1 MSATGGALHLT
12 HIAMRADSPFA
23 EFGEEF
29 GFEVGRDGV
38 LEAFGFVVDLPPFHA
53 EEFGEHAFDEV
64 VAQRELARDLAA
76 GGGETKV
83 AIGLNA
89 DQGILLQTAN
99 RHSDGGSGDLQPV
112 CESCGDDG
120 FPLAFGFEDSFEV
133 VFFGDC
139 NHLMAI
145 IRRS

>member
-12 HIAMRADSPFA
+12 HIAMRADSSFA
-23 EFGEEF
+23 KFGEEF

-53 EEFGEHAFDEV
+53 EELGEHAFDEV
-64 VAQRELARDLAA
+64 VAQRELAGDLAA

-89 DQGILLQTAN
+89 DQSILLQTAN
-99 RHSDGGSGDLQPV
+99 SHSDGGSGDLQPV
-112 CESCGDDG
+112 SESRGDDG
-120 FPLAFGFEDSFEV
+120 FTFTFGFEDSFEV
-133 VFFGDC
+133 VFLGDS
-139 NHLMAI
+139 NHLMTI

>member
-12 HIAMRADSPFA
+12 HVAMRADSSFA
-23 EFGEEF
+23 KFGEEF

-64 VAQRELARDLAA
+64 VAQRELAGDLAA

-83 AIGLNA
+83 AIGFKAGPGTLF
-89 DQGILLQTAN
+89 QRAN
-99 RHSDGGSGDLQPV
+99 
-112 CESCGDDG
+112 
-120 FPLAFGFEDSFEV
+120 
-133 VFFGDC
+133 
-139 NHLMAI
+139 
-145 IRRS
+145 